1 MVSSKLPHQQHMKAV
16 PTLSLKR
23 VTRSIPLIWNLALRD
38 LKGKYRRSFL
48 GWSWSLLNPLSQVA
62 IYTLVFGK
70 LFQATA
76 PVGLPSKVDSFALF
90 LLCGVIPWNF
100 FGLVTNLGMSSLISN
115 PVLIKKV
122 AFPRESL
129 VISQSVFSIV
139 QFLIEMTLVC
149 LILGIFGSPIYKTFP
164 IILCLMFLLCLFGT
178 GIALV
183 LALFAVYF
191 RDLLYLWSVMM
202 QLYFFATPI
211 IWNLESMTERIPN
224 SLEAV
229 LRNNP
234 MALFI
239 EAFRRLTYDGAFVS
253 GTKFAGLAAWS
264 IASVFGGLFIFQ
276 SFGRRVP
283 EEI

>member
-1 MVSSKLPHQQHMKAV
+1 VSIRSTGVLHLNLQ
-16 PTLSLKR
+16 KR
-23 VTRSIPLIWNLALRD
+23 VGIKRITNSLPLIWNLALRD

-48 GWSWSLLNPLSQVA
+48 GWTWSLLNPLSQVA
-62 IYTLVFGK
+62 IYWLVFGQ
-70 LFQATA
+70 LFEAVA
-76 PVGLPSKVDSFALF
+76 PVGVPSGVNSFALF

-100 FGLVTNLGMSSLISN
+100 FGLVTNLGMNALITN

-122 AFPRESL
+122 AFPREAL
-129 VISQSVFSIV
+129 VLSQSVFSVV
-139 QFLIEMTLVC
+139 QFLIEMSLVC
-149 LILGIFGSPIYKTFP
+149 VVLGIFGSPILKTFP
-164 IILCLMFLLCLFGT
+164 VVIVVMLLLSLFAT

-191 RDLLYLWSVMM
+191 RDLLYLWTVVM

-211 IWNLESMTERIPN
+211 IWNLDSMAAKIPN
-224 SLEAV
+224 GLELV

-239 EAFRRLTYDGAFVS
+239 ETFRSLTYDGSIVSAANLGRLVGWSVVSFV
-253 GTKFAGLAAWS
+253 A
-264 IASVFGGLFIFQ
+264 GLFIFQ